1 MARRSIERHTD
12 PYNPAPK
19 AFQVNLP
26 HKRQGGFRGDSP
38 WGRHLHDGWIGSC
51 ALLIGALVSSLL
63 LQFHRLSDLLFRL
76 LHGLLTL
83 LQLLLLD
90 RGGSCRGAH
99 CVGAATGEQGEGEQ
113 GSAVCGG
120 LLRVHRWVPP
130 ICVPS
135 LPCCAHR
142 FIQQLHIWASRR
154 LARCST
160 RSLSFPLQRASA
172 ATGERPY
179 LARGSKP

>member
-26 HKRQGGFRGDSP
+26 HERQGGFRGGSP
-38 WGRHLHDGWIGSC
+38 WGRHFHDGWIGSC

-76 LHGLLTL
+76 LHGPLTL
-83 LQLLLLD
+83 LQLLLLE
-90 RGGSCRGAH
+90 RGGVRGPWSSRKRRS
-99 CVGAATGEQGEGEQ
+99 ERRWNWSSSEGEQ

-120 LLRVHRWVPP
+120 LLQVHGRVP
-130 ICVPS
+130 
-135 LPCCAHR
+135 
-142 FIQQLHIWASRR
+142 HIVFLLYHA
-154 LARCST
+154 
-160 RSLSFPLQRASA
+160 
-172 ATGERPY
+172 
-179 LARGSKP
+179 